1 VRKQDC
7 RMNNIKLIISD
18 FDGTLVNTFRANY
31 EAYKRS
37 FEDVGLSLTEDK
49 YRECFGFRYD
59 DMMAYLNITD
69 DEIKN
74 LIREQKAQYYP
85 SFFNL
90 LEVNNV
96 LLNFIRHFKLSG
108 GKTALASTAR
118 RENLMNAITYI
129 NAEDAFNLILSGE
142 SVEKGKP
149 DPEIYLKT
157 MAEFNAKP
165 EETLVFEDSE
175 VGLMA
180 ADRAGTK
187 YIRITSEYFNG
198 DRC

>member
-1 VRKQDC
+1 
-7 RMNNIKLIISD
+7 MNNIKLIISD